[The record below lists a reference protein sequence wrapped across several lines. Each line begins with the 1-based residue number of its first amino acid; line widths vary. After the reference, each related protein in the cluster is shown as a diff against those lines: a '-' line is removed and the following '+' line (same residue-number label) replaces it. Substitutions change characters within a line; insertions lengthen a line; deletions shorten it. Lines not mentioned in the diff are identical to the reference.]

1 MNARQRL
8 TVSASTT
15 LPRLRARRGIAL
27 PLVLFGLVTISLLSA
42 GIYVVNDAQATSV
55 RNRESATRALLL
67 SEEALAHAFMVVRTT
82 LRKTGETRLLIG
94 SDNAGGTSDDGLLVG
109 YTLTSDQTIPD
120 TGKLVSAGRYTI
132 QIWDDQADANPN
144 PLADANFKIRIRC
157 TAVTADGA
165 TATIEAIVASVA
177 LPAVA
182 TEGNLTVNGNPQILG
197 ACGGAHA
204 NGTAFVSGN
213 PDVVIGISASGPV
226 NLSGT
231 ITDTLGNPIPP
242 MPNQP
247 PLEIPDY
254 DPLEFCGPAAYV
266 LNANGWITVT
276 ATGQQFDARSNPKFG
291 WKLASSS
298 PIVWDHD
305 QGTAVPG
312 TVCAHGNVK
321 VSGNVGSDV
330 NPLPMSIIATGSV
343 EISGNPYLISS
354 HPDEIAVLAG
364 GDLKVSGNPG
374 SGFQNYEGLMYSR
387 SQCMTNGNPAI
398 FGQLLCKNSSDPA
411 GSIQLVDFNQVPGN
425 PTITSDCNG
434 LAGRVRRIAS
444 WYQPLN

>member
-1 MNARQRL
+1 MNARQGL
-8 TVSASTT
+8 TVSANSP
-15 LPRLRARRGIAL
+15 LPRLRARRGVA
-27 PLVLFGLVTISLLSA
+27 LVLVIFGLVAVGLLSA
-42 GIYVVNDAQATSV
+42 GIYVVNDAQAAAV
-55 RNRESATRALLL
+55 RNRESTTRALLL
-67 SEEALAHAFMVVRTT
+67 SEEALAHAFMVLRTP
-82 LRKTGETRLLIG
+82 LRRIGETRLLVG
-94 SDNAGGTSDDGLLVG
+94 DDAAGGTADDGILVG

-144 PLADANFKIRIRC
+144 PLTDANFKVRVRC

-177 LPAVA
+177 LPAIA
-182 TEGNLTVNGNPQILG
+182 TEGNLTVNGSPRIIG

-226 NLSGT
+226 ELNGT

-242 MPNQP
+242 APNQP

-254 DPLEFCGPAAYV
+254 DPLDFCGPAAYV

-276 ATGQQFDARSNPKFG
+276 ATGQQYDARNNPVFG
-291 WKLASSS
+291 WKRSSSS
-298 PIVWDHD
+298 PVSWDHD
-305 QGTAVPG
+305 KGTAVPG
-312 TVCAHGNVK
+312 TVCAHGNVQ
-321 VSGNVGSDV
+321 VSGNTGSEL

-343 EISGNPYLISS
+343 EISGNPYLIST
-354 HPDEIAVLAG
+354 HPERIAILAG
-364 GDLKVSGNPG
+364 ADVKVSGNPG
-374 SGFQNYEGLMYSR
+374 TGFQNYEGLIYAR

-398 FGQLLCKNSSDPA
+398 FGQLLCKNFPNPA
-411 GSIQLVDFNQVPGN
+411 GSVQAVDFNQVPGN

-434 LAGRVRRIAS
+434 LVARYRRIAS